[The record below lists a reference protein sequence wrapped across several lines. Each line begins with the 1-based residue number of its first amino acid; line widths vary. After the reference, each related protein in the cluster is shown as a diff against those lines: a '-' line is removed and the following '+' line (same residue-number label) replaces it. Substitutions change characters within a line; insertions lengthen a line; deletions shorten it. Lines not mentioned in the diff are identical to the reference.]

1 MRNNKNRQ
9 KMIAKLL
16 SGGGWLVVVIG
27 IIAMAGCSQV
37 QKGRAV
43 SVASPDFF
51 GIGENLARQLIA
63 NRHSGFGLDEKL
75 IFSTMVNLDDLYQ
88 TSKFGRAL
96 SESLATR
103 LFRHGYGVVELR
115 KISGLLIKN
124 NSGELVLSRETG
136 RLAKEYEANAIV
148 AGTYSM
154 TPKSII
160 INVKVLDA
168 VSQDVLSV
176 AGLEIARSL
185 TINYLLADGGPVID
199 SLSGDEH
206 F

>member
-1 MRNNKNRQ
+1 MRKIN
-9 KMIAKLL
+9 AKLIK
-16 SGGGWLVVVIG
+16 SRWWLIFTILALLAG
-27 IIAMAGCSQV
+27 GCSQV
-37 QKGRAV
+37 REGRTVAV
-43 SVASPDFF
+43 ATPDLF
-51 GIGENLARQLIA
+51 GIGENLASQLIS
-63 NRHSGFGLDEKL
+63 NRRSSFGLGDKL
-75 IFSTMVNLDDLYQ
+75 IFTTVVNLNDLYQ

-103 LFRHGYGVVELR
+103 LFNHGYGVVELR
-115 KISGLLIKN
+115 KMSGLLMKN
-124 NSGELVLSRETG
+124 HSGELALSRETG
-136 RLAKEYEANAIV
+136 RLAKEHNANAIV

-160 INVKVLDA
+160 VNIKVLDA

-176 AGLEIARSL
+176 AGLEIKRSS

-199 SLSGDEH
+199 MLSGDEN